1 MSLFLF
7 NSCFFFFPLP
17 CIVSVIMQIYLNV
30 WRIQS
35 FYSILFLFSEGH
47 VTPPPLALSNSP
59 TVSQQHTNT
68 QTHKQA
74 AFPRRRSNAGCLGSL
89 TSDLLTD
96 WGGGAQQ

>member
-7 NSCFFFFPLP
+7 NSRFFFFPLH

-47 VTPPPLALSNSP
+47 VTPPSPRPLQLPHRESA
-59 TVSQQHTNT
+59 THKHTNRLRFHGDAAT
-68 QTHKQA
+68 QVA
-74 AFPRRRSNAGCLGSL
+74 
-89 TSDLLTD
+89 
-96 WGGGAQQ
+96 